1 MFPGYRLSP
10 ICSNSIYRVAVTMGN
25 LSTAIGSIDLSV
37 NDEAVA
43 SSWLSGRPEYQML
56 DRTTTGW

>member
-1 MFPGYRLSP
+1 
-10 ICSNSIYRVAVTMGN
+10 MGN
-25 LSTAIGSIDLSV
+25 LSTAIGSIDLLV
-37 NDEAVA
+37 NDEAVV